1 MGYDGIHDLPRHM
14 VVVGVRVGVID
25 HLRWTLWLH
34 APRLLSMSAQR
45 KERYNNPQ
53 WKPKQVAH
61 APCVQPGG
69 PALLIWRNL
78 RGTTRAVV
86 AFACGT
92 MISLLTAVSLG
103 VQTGVSISSRWRAA
117 NSIRF
122 SKLLFIRSFLRSA
135 SVLAISGS
143 KMSLS

>member
-45 KERYNNPQ
+45 KEHYNNPQ

-69 PALLIWRNL
+69 PALLIWRNFTCHHSRRRSL
-78 RGTTRAVV
+78 RLRYDDLFVNS
-86 AFACGT
+86 
-92 MISLLTAVSLG
+92 SLARRTDRG
-103 VQTGVSISSRWRAA
+103 QH
-117 NSIRF
+117 
-122 SKLLFIRSFLRSA
+122 FIAMA
-135 SVLAISGS
+135 SC
-143 KMSLS
+143 